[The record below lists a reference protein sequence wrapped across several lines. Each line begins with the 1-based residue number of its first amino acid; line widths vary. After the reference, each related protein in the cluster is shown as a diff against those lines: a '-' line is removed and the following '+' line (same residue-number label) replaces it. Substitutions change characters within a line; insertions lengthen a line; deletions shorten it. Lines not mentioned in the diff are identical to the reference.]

1 MTDLNR
7 RPTIYETV
15 ALPTELMGQIDV
27 RDMAVRQ
34 TRSLD
39 NKMCNLTLCLLQ
51 AVHRATRDFI
61 STYLFF

>member
-39 NKMCNLTLCLLQ
+39 NKMCNLTL
-51 AVHRATRDFI
+51 
-61 STYLFF
+61 